1 MECSRKGRVDS
12 LGKAHDEQATTAR
25 EPPVACTLGSP
36 LESVGQ
42 SLTRDG
48 RESED
53 NARPVSATPK
63 VGLRWWNLARGR
75 DGAGR
80 GVSRGEWRP
89 TRPTNGGPT
98 AEDGL
103 GLDDSR
109 AAAHRSG
116 QRRST
121 SFPLGKAS
129 GRPTGTTRPPRSL
142 TVLSPRLR
150 APQDPPT
157 TFQPASNHH
166 HESGGLLSTSRA
178 WNCLHQISTSIPT
191 RSQPLGSPTRVPPLA
206 PPTLLSYACCFPR
219 CPLPLPLLSYA
230 CPHIL
235 ARDLRFAPP
244 THSAT
249 HQPTNQ
255 LTN

>member
-1 MECSRKGRVDS
+1 MVCLSRKGRVDS

-89 TRPTNGGPT
+89 TRPTDGGPT

-150 APQDPPT
+150 APPTQNKTKQQNHPPKQKT
-157 TFQPASNHH
+157 T
-166 HESGGLLSTSRA
+166 
-178 WNCLHQISTSIPT
+178 
-191 RSQPLGSPTRVPPLA
+191 SPP
-206 PPTLLSYACCFPR
+206 
-219 CPLPLPLLSYA
+219 
-230 CPHIL
+230 
-235 ARDLRFAPP
+235 
-244 THSAT
+244 
-249 HQPTNQ
+249 QPTVAP
-255 LTN
+255 TKARPYRAISEFPSPPRA

>member
-1 MECSRKGRVDS
+1 MGCRPNLLKVVASFVVYARKHAPHSWRCFS
-12 LGKAHDEQATTAR
+12 LVATA
-25 EPPVACTLGSP
+25 VLTLST
-36 LESVGQ
+36 LKT
-42 SLTRDG
+42 LTRDG

-89 TRPTNGGPT
+89 TRPTDGGPT

-150 APQDPPT
+150 APPTQNKTKQQNQPPKQKT
-157 TFQPASNHH
+157 T
-166 HESGGLLSTSRA
+166 
-178 WNCLHQISTSIPT
+178 
-191 RSQPLGSPTRVPPLA
+191 SPP
-206 PPTLLSYACCFPR
+206 
-219 CPLPLPLLSYA
+219 
-230 CPHIL
+230 
-235 ARDLRFAPP
+235 
-244 THSAT
+244 
-249 HQPTNQ
+249 QPTVAPTKARPYRAINEFPSPPRA
-255 LTN
+255 

>member
-1 MECSRKGRVDS
+1 MVCLSRKGRVDS

-25 EPPVACTLGSP
+25 EPPGAYTLGSP

-89 TRPTNGGPT
+89 TRPTDGGPT

-142 TVLSPRLR
+142 TALSPRLR
-150 APQDPPT
+150 APPTQNKTKQQNQPPKQKT
-157 TFQPASNHH
+157 T
-166 HESGGLLSTSRA
+166 
-178 WNCLHQISTSIPT
+178 
-191 RSQPLGSPTRVPPLA
+191 SPP
-206 PPTLLSYACCFPR
+206 
-219 CPLPLPLLSYA
+219 
-230 CPHIL
+230 
-235 ARDLRFAPP
+235 
-244 THSAT
+244 
-249 HQPTNQ
+249 QPTVAP
-255 LTN
+255 TKARPYRAISEFPSPPRA